1 MCWLAADRGADL
13 AQERGDTERAARW
26 QQAADTMKDEILDK
40 GVDGRGRFR
49 QAYENDE
56 LDASLLLLPIMGF
69 LPPADERIKTTVLA
83 IADELTEDGL
93 VLRYKVDSTDTGF
106 AGKEGTF
113 TICSWWLVSAL
124 AMIGETERARC
135 PVHRSSC
142 PMPVR

>member
-1 MCWLAADRGADL
+1 M
-13 AQERGDTERAARW
+13 
-26 QQAADTMKDEILDK
+26 DK
-40 GVDGRGRFR
+40 GVDERGRFR

-69 LPPADERIKTTVLA
+69 LPPDDDRIKTTVLA
-83 IADELTEDGL
+83 IADELTEDDL

-124 AMIGETERARC
+124 AMIGETDRARD
-135 PVHRSSC
+135 PVQEALILRWSAQSVCRRNRHLDRESISGTSLKRSLTL
-142 PMPVR
+142 P